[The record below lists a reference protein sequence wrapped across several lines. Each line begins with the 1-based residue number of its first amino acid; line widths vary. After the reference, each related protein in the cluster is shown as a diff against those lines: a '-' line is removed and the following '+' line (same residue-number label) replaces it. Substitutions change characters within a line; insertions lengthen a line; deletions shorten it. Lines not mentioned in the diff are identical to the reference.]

1 MNGCCLEG
9 AERLVSSLD
18 RAVQCDT
25 VQEITGQVKDCLS
38 RLISGGEVAL
48 PEEICRPLSDCY
60 ARRLVHRSHDWGYE
74 VIAMIWGPGQRTP
87 LHDHAGIW
95 CVEGVFQGEI
105 EVCQYDLVESSGDL
119 FRFKPCNV
127 AHAHL
132 GESGSLIPP
141 YEYHTIANP
150 LPDQTS
156 ITIHVYGGGMEVC
169 HAFIPM
175 QDGWFRREQKR
186 LQFHP
191 LGSVKK

>member
-1 MNGCCLEG
+1 MNGSCLEG

-18 RAVQCDT
+18 RAVQHDT
-25 VQEITGQVKDCLS
+25 VQEITCQVKDSLS
-38 RLISGGEVAL
+38 RLIRAGEVSL
-48 PEEICRPLSDCY
+48 PEKICCPLPDCY
-60 ARRLVHRSHDWGYE
+60 ARRLVHRSPDWGYE

-105 EVCQYDLVESSGDL
+105 EVCQYDLVESRGNL
-119 FRFKPCNV
+119 FRFKRCDV

-150 LPDQTS
+150 LPDKTS
-156 ITIHVYGGGMEVC
+156 ITIHVYGGGMDQC
-169 HAFIPM
+169 HTFAPLD
-175 QDGWFRREQKR
+175 DGWFRREQKQ
-186 LQFHP
+186 LQYH
-191 LGSVKK
+191 S